1 MLPSTT
7 PRTSSEMLHA
17 LVHQL
22 DLLSRVVNPTLRSE
36 RARIVTK
43 DLFMVVRNCRVT
55 ANSPTTWDVAP
66 SEDDSLWWGDVS
78 LPLAKAASTSAR
90 AFCSVVG
97 FFIM

>member
-1 MLPSTT
+1 MLPCAT

-22 DLLSRVVNPTLRSE
+22 NLLSGVVNPTLGPE
-36 RARIVTK
+36 HARIVTK

-66 SEDDSLWWGDVS
+66 SEDDSLWWGVALLRDREWTEE
-78 LPLAKAASTSAR
+78 AK
-90 AFCSVVG
+90 
-97 FFIM
+97 